1 MKPTLLH
8 SFVTSPLFSL
18 PASFLATLAV
28 LSVFA
33 TRNGFHFPAVPG
45 FPCPLWM
52 DATSAWSLFHS
63 YVFLSPKLRNNFA
76 PSPQNRSTEA
86 IFCTSSMGAPTHL
99 SFAFLSCCT
108 VIVYLAI
115 SSLVLLRTGI
125 YFLLLH
131 SRSLTHNRH
140 SRNIY

>member
-8 SFVTSPLFSL
+8 SFVTSPVFPSSLVSRHSRRSVCFRHQERLSFSGCARL
-18 PASFLATLAV
+18 PLSAT
-28 LSVFA
+28 
-33 TRNGFHFPAVPG
+33 
-45 FPCPLWM
+45 
-52 DATSAWSLFHS
+52 DATSVWSLFHS

-76 PSPQNRSTEA
+76 PFPQNRSTEA
-86 IFCTSSMGAPTHL
+86 IFCTSSMGAPAHL

-115 SSLVLLRTGI
+115 LSLVLLRTGI

-131 SRSLTHNRH
+131 SWSLTHNRH

>member
-45 FPCPLWM
+45 FPCPLQM
-52 DATSAWSLFHS
+52 PPMPGHSSTAMYFFH
-63 YVFLSPKLRNNFA
+63 LNLEIILP
-76 PSPQNRSTEA
+76 PQNRSIEA

-115 SSLVLLRTGI
+115 SSLVFLRTGI